1 MAQVA
6 HLQASSDINSDIGKG
21 NPLWEFATWTYELP
35 GVQKAL
41 LALQDRMGADVNMV
55 LFCVWLAYR
64 GSNGNDLAQNLSE
77 ALKLSRDW
85 QAAMVQPI
93 RKCRDNL
100 KVLLDGDGFTGATRG
115 ATEALR
121 ERIKAAELDLEALQI
136 VTLCAL
142 VDDGS
147 KDFGAPVDI
156 ARQKEDAQNNLNVY
170 FTACGISLDPLAQ
183 SHVLRVINNVFK

>member
-1 MAQVA
+1 M
-6 HLQASSDINSDIGKG
+6 SSSITSEIGKG
-21 NPLWEFATWTYELP
+21 NPLWEFSIWVYELP

-85 QAAMVQPI
+85 QTAMVHPV

-100 KVLLDGDGFTGATRG
+100 KVLLDGDGFTGPTRT

-136 VTLCAL
+136 VTQCAL

-147 KDFGAPVDI
+147 GDAGAPVDI

-170 FTACGISLDPLAQ
+170 FTACGIKLDPLAQ